1 MTRLRMDHFHAS
13 WPATSMF
20 PHLRMARLFYLLFL
34 RLLLLPS
41 WRDVMAAALPV
52 FPSLLPPL
60 TTTTTTGPSAG
71 GVVVVPGS
79 LSSMF
84 AQQNNTELR
93 SQVGSTAVLHCVAN
107 NVGENTVSW
116 IRRRDYHLLTVG
128 SQAYSSDDRFQV
140 RYIKHENDWQ
150 LHIRYVQVRD
160 DGVYECQV
168 SSHPPVS
175 LFSTLH
181 VLEAT
186 SEILGGPEKY
196 MTVGSSLRLVCV
208 LRDNTQPPSYVFW
221 YHDQHMINYHATREV
236 RVENNG
242 GLSVLFLSN
251 VRPADSGNYSCAP
264 SNARPA
270 HIYIHVLK
278 GGETPAAIHS
288 ASGEEN
294 APFPLLLAL
303 LLCLG
308 ATYFTSA
315 TFTTSATYTKRGT
328 GAAAVPEGAG
338 GGGPRVLS
346 GRPPVPLDSPPT
358 PWREPRQPSSSPPV
372 CQRQGLHLAGSFLL
386 QPGRPGTWEV
396 LAEALSSRRSLGS
409 RLS

>member
-1 MTRLRMDHFHAS
+1 MTKLLHLTLLHLLHA
-13 WPATSMF
+13 
-20 PHLRMARLFYLLFL
+20 
-34 RLLLLPS
+34 
-41 WRDVMAAALPV
+41 WRHTQGAAALPV
-52 FPSLLPPL
+52 FPSLLPP
-60 TTTTTTGPSAG
+60 TTTTQVGPPAEE
-71 GVVVVPGS
+71 VTVYPPPATV
-79 LSSMF
+79 F
-84 AQQNNTELR
+84 TQQNNTELR
-93 SQVGSTAVLHCVAN
+93 SQVGTTAVLHCVAH

-140 RYIKHENDWQ
+140 RYIKQENDWQ

-208 LRDNTQPPSYVFW
+208 LRDNTQPPSFVFW
-221 YHDQHMINYHATREV
+221 YHDDQMINYHATREV

-251 VRPADSGNYSCAP
+251 VRPADSGNYTCAP
-264 SNARPA
+264 SNTRPA

-278 GGETPAAIHS
+278 GGETQAAIHS
-288 ASGEEN
+288 AAGSRSS
-294 APFPLLLAL
+294 PLPPLLTLLMWLAYKYL
-303 LLCLG
+303 SLTHLTTTGLG
-308 ATYFTSA
+308 
-315 TFTTSATYTKRGT
+315 RDLEP
-328 GAAAVPEGAG
+328 AV
-338 GGGPRVLS
+338 
-346 GRPPVPLDSPPT
+346 T
-358 PWREPRQPSSSPPV
+358 
-372 CQRQGLHLAGSFLL
+372 
-386 QPGRPGTWEV
+386 
-396 LAEALSSRRSLGS
+396 
-409 RLS
+409 

>member
-1 MTRLRMDHFHAS
+1 MRPLMSVGVLRV
-13 WPATSMF
+13 
-20 PHLRMARLFYLLFL
+20 
-34 RLLLLPS
+34 LLLQAVATQQVPPS
-41 WRDVMAAALPV
+41 PGA
-52 FPSLLPPL
+52 PSTTLEAPL
-60 TTTTTTGPSAG
+60 EGQE
-71 GVVVVPGS
+71 VPGS
-79 LSSMF
+79 PTVFS
-84 AQQNNTELR
+84 QQNNTELR
-93 SQVGSTAVLHCVAN
+93 AQVGTTAVLHCFAH

-160 DGVYECQV
+160 QGVYECQV
-168 SSHPPVS
+168 SSHPPIS

-181 VLEAT
+181 VLQAT

-288 ASGEEN
+288 GSESGTTTSTL
-294 APFPLLLAL
+294 PLPLLLSL
-303 LLCLG
+303 VLCL
-308 ATYFTSA
+308 ASTYLSRASCSA
-315 TFTTSATYTKRGT
+315 VSGLKTTQHTRGT
-328 GAAAVPEGAG
+328 EEGVSRCSAWRGKAV
-338 GGGPRVLS
+338 
-346 GRPPVPLDSPPT
+346 SPPPGVMSVRPCAHHPHPRPQT
-358 PWREPRQPSSSPPV
+358 PASHPQCSSAVGSTCCSRLPVRWVGGRVWRR
-372 CQRQGLHLAGSFLL
+372 GGYKAG
-386 QPGRPGTWEV
+386 PGCPLTWE
-396 LAEALSSRRSLGS
+396 S
-409 RLS
+409 